1 MWTVIKF
8 DKKRFNL
15 LIQDM
20 KKKYGDD
27 FIIYRPKI
35 QIQKYKNNKLVTK
48 EIDILGDYL
57 FCFNKKFEKK
67 LGTNNLKFTRGVK
80 YLVNGFTEFQMEI
93 KNFIQSCKEFEN
105 DKGYLSASFFD
116 INLKTKYKFIS
127 GPFVDKIFNIIS
139 FQKNKIDILMGNLK
153 TTINKKEYLFYPA

>member
-48 EIDILGDYL
+48 EIDILVTIYFVL
-57 FCFNKKFEKK
+57 TK
-67 LGTNNLKFTRGVK
+67 NLK
-80 YLVNGFTEFQMEI
+80 
-93 KNFIQSCKEFEN
+93 KNW
-105 DKGYLSASFFD
+105 GL
-116 INLKTKYKFIS
+116 
-127 GPFVDKIFNIIS
+127 
-139 FQKNKIDILMGNLK
+139 
-153 TTINKKEYLFYPA
+153 TI